1 VHFIGEAT
9 EGFDLQVDGM
19 KLQGLE
25 DAPQLYSVSAG
36 QKFSISNLPEFPEQA
51 TVPVNF
57 ETKYTGSVT
66 LAFSQIES
74 FPAAMS
80 IKLEDKLTGQMTNV
94 RQQPV
99 YTFAHQQ
106 GNAAER
112 FVLHFG
118 GATGVDEPGMA
129 RGKIWIFENTVNICS
144 PATIG
149 EKALV
154 EIFNTAGQVV
164 FSKQLILSEL
174 TRIPVTLSGIAVVR
188 VTTSKE
194 VNVKKG
200 FFR

>member
-1 VHFIGEAT
+1 
-9 EGFDLQVDGM
+9 
-19 KLQGLE
+19 
-25 DAPQLYSVSAG
+25 
-36 QKFSISNLPEFPEQA
+36 
-51 TVPVNF
+51 
-57 ETKYTGSVT
+57 
-66 LAFSQIES
+66 
-74 FPAAMS
+74 
-80 IKLEDKLTGQMTNV
+80 
-94 RQQPV
+94 
-99 YTFAHQQ
+99 
-106 GNAAER
+106 
-112 FVLHFG
+112 
-118 GATGVDEPGMA
+118 MA

-194 VNVKKG
+194 VMVKKG